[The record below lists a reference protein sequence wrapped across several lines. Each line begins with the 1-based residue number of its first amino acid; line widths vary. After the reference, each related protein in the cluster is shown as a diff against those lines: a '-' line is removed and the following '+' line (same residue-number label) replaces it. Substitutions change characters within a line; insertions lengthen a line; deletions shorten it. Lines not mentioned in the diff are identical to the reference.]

1 MHTQIAG
8 AGCTTLGC
16 ALQSGALPVL
26 VFLSLYGTPASAA
39 AKATV
44 RRPGLKVLYSLL
56 VPQT

>member
-44 RRPGLKVLYSLL
+44 RRAGLKVR
-56 VPQT
+56 